1 MTNHHWTGTRI
12 WDWTS
17 PYNGENYHFEYDI
30 ADEDAFLI
38 PAEWVLDAVNCT
50 TEDTFYR
57 NPWGAA
63 FDAGW
68 THAGDFDGDISRF
81 GKSVRRLSVDGKLVD
96 TNNSTNDF
104 IPNATPTLKK

>member
-1 MTNHHWTGTRI
+1 MNSLKHVI
-12 WDWTS
+12 
-17 PYNGENYHFEYDI
+17 
-30 ADEDAFLI
+30 
-38 PAEWVLDAVNCT
+38 
-50 TEDTFYR
+50 
-57 NPWGAA
+57 AA

-68 THAGDFDGDISRF
+68 THAGDFDRDMSRF